1 MKIAKII
8 ANIIIN
14 DLLKHAKNK
23 KCKVYQLG
31 ISPYDLYW
39 LAELINHDVL
49 DRTKVTKIIDY
60 YIEHEDNLKDIITK
74 LNFWPTCDT
83 EKTEELIDKIIEE
96 NPKAVQQIREGN
108 NKAIGFLIGQLKKLD
123 KNIDSK
129 EAVSLLKDKIN
140 EKEK

>member
-1 MKIAKII
+1 MNIAKII

-23 KCKVYQLG
+23 KCKVNQLS

-39 LAELINHDVL
+39 LAELINYDIL
-49 DRTKVTKIIDY
+49 DRTKVTKIIDC
-60 YIEHEDNLKDIITK
+60 YIEHGDNLKDIITK
-74 LNFWPTCDT
+74 LNFWPTFDTGKT
-83 EKTEELIDKIIEE
+83 EKLIDKVIEE

-108 NKAIGFLIGQLKKLD
+108 NKAIGFLVGQLKKID

-129 EAVSLLKDKIN
+129 EVVSLLKDKIN
-140 EKEK
+140 N

>member
-1 MKIAKII
+1 MEITKTI

-23 KCKVYQLG
+23 KCKIDQLG
-31 ISPYDLYW
+31 FSPYDIYW

-60 YIEHEDNLKDIITK
+60 YIENNGDIKDIITK
-74 LNFWPTCDT
+74 LKLWPTYDT
-83 EKTEELIDKIIEE
+83 KKIEELIDKIIKE
-96 NPKAVQQIREGN
+96 NLKAVQQIKDGN
-108 NKAIGFLIGQLKKLD
+108 NKAIGFLIGQLKKID

-129 EAVSLLKDKIN
+129 EAVSILKTKIII
-140 EKEK
+140 